1 MSEPAAPELQG
12 AMNALAS
19 TCESIAQGRFEEIDM
34 LYEIVANE
42 GLPSDIRELAETFGS
57 MVVQI
62 EAREFHG
69 NQLIDELKEA
79 KRQLEA
85 AQKQLVRENT
95 SLKQKLKKL
104 DVQYDESQA
113 EIEIQE
119 IVESDYFRELQD
131 RAKSLRAKFNSGT

>member
-1 MSEPAAPELQG
+1 
-12 AMNALAS
+12 MNALAS

-34 LYEIVANE
+34 LYEIVANDA
-42 GLPSDIRELAETFGS
+42 LPSDIRELAETFGS

-69 NQLIDELKEA
+69 KQLIDELKEA
-79 KRQLEA
+79 QRQLEA

-95 SLKQKLKKL
+95 NLKQKLKKL

>member
-1 MSEPAAPELQG
+1 
-12 AMNALAS
+12 MNALAS

-34 LYEIVANE
+34 LYEIVANDT
-42 GLPSDIRELAETFGS
+42 LPSDIRELAETFGS

-69 NQLIDELKEA
+69 KQLIDELKEA
-79 KRQLEA
+79 QRQLEA

-95 SLKQKLKKL
+95 NLKQKLKKL